1 MHHGTHINGFSH
13 NLPMSSF
20 TPLLAAAIILLIIG
34 LLIPGAFL
42 LGLAVA
48 GLWFAY
54 VLADMLFNRD
64 GAVILTAAL
73 IVTAAIA
80 WLIL

>member
-13 NLPMSSF
+13 NLPMSPV
-20 TPLLAAAIILLIIG
+20 TPLLAVAIILPSIG

-48 GLWFAY
+48 GLGFAY
-54 VLADMLFNRD
+54 AIADLLFNRD

-73 IVTAAIA
+73 IGTAATA